1 MMNSFAFGKH
11 SRKFPNCL
19 SPLYVWKVSF
29 KSTWTLVAYF
39 QMVATVHPCLPRVP
53 HFARPEHGNVS
64 WWKLAQGF
72 VQTWQ
77 RWDFCYFDSQPKIL
91 SFFDY
96 EFFPAELAEGRFQ
109 TWIRLVWVVLICGKI
124 SDWCWSCSIHARK
137 IGADPWNI
145 SQKYTK
151 SKEIVGQIFIWL
163 KVVHDPVHC
172 GVLSD
177 LFLSRF
183 PLKCWILRQEETF
196 YSIVSYYH

>member
-1 MMNSFAFGKH
+1 MCERFHLKVRGLWWRTSKWSLQYIHAFLASHTLRDRSMGTFHGENWPKA
-11 SRKFPNCL
+11 L
-19 SPLYVWKVSF
+19 S
-29 KSTWTLVAYF
+29 
-39 QMVATVHPCLPRVP
+39 
-53 HFARPEHGNVS
+53 EHGRGGISVILTPN
-64 WWKLAQGF
+64 
-72 VQTWQ
+72 Q
-77 RWDFCYFDSQPKIL
+77 RFWA
-91 SFFDY
+91 FFDY

-124 SDWCWSCSIHARK
+124 SDWCWSCSNNARK
-137 IGADPWNI
+137 IDVDPWNI

-183 PLKCWILRQEETF
+183 PLKGWIWRQEETF